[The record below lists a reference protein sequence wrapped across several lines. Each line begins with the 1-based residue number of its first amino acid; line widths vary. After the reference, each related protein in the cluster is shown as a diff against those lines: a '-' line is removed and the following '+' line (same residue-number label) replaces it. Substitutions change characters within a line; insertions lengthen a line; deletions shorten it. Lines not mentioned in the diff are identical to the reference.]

1 MAVDAETVPSSPCS
15 GEKRRSENESTVRDG
30 VAENA
35 ETKAAALRAAKL
47 LTEKLLFEKPARQTE
62 SIFIFCTQAP
72 KVTVATLKFLYT
84 GICSTEVP
92 LLVPVP
98 CMRLYKACA
107 SHMDLVYCTVFS
119 YLNYYYPY
127 TVYKC
132 HSFIFPLPLGT
143 DTGTLFCLGHFIL
156 PERCAIP
163 VMCTC
168 KIVPILVLL
177 YCTLEVDIVLLLK
190 YFH

>member
-1 MAVDAETVPSSPCS
+1 MSNLVS
-15 GEKRRSENESTVRDG
+15 GVRCIYG
-30 VAENA
+30 
-35 ETKAAALRAAKL
+35 
-47 LTEKLLFEKPARQTE
+47 
-62 SIFIFCTQAP
+62 
-72 KVTVATLKFLYT
+72 
-84 GICSTEVP
+84 
-92 LLVPVP
+92 
-98 CMRLYKACA
+98 MRLYKACA

-177 YCTLEVDIVLLLK
+177 YSTVEMDIVLLLK
-190 YFH
+190 YFHWKSSFLIEIRKYKICWKYDTLDRKIVEIVSKIRRFRQII